1 MCFDEIDSETVSIEL
16 KNGTIAD
23 GTITG
28 TLLSLIPTSIREESS
43 HLNVRGNNI
52 RYYILPD
59 SLNLETLLVE
69 DTSRIKPKKTNCSD
83 PYFRSKESTA
93 EIIKEILE
101 EQQRQVCICCS
112 SSNINNGSSV
122 QGFREVEKS
131 FELYSQ
137 VVITGNFSSMKKDP

>member
-1 MCFDEIDSETVSIEL
+1 RFLIRLNSETVSIEL

-28 TLLSLIPTSIREESS
+28 KIPPGG
-43 HLNVRGNNI
+43 RG
-52 RYYILPD
+52 RGRGRDGYLKF
-59 SLNLETLLVE
+59 LNL
-69 DTSRIKPKKTNCSD
+69 SD

-101 EQQRQVCICCS
+101 EQQRWFRDKCV
-112 SSNINNGSSV
+112 SV
-122 QGFREVEKS
+122 AVPLTSTMVAPFKALENVEKS